1 METTAAPASI
11 GDPPWDLPVTPPI
24 APMLASPA
32 GDVLPDRDGLAFEPK
47 WDGFRMLAFRCGP
60 RIALQGRG
68 GDDLSYAFPELVASL
83 RDALPERAVLD
94 GEAIILRGGTLDF
107 PALGNRLRP
116 RTDANT
122 ISRLASESPAT
133 YVAFDALALEDR
145 SLLDAPYRLRREA
158 LKSLGSPR
166 AGFAL
171 TPMTLDR
178 DVALRWFH
186 DFEGGGLDGLMA
198 KPVDAPYSP
207 GKRTLLKIKHRRTLD
222 AVVAGW
228 RGHAKDPDRVGSL
241 LLGLYDGRGLLQ
253 HVGAASGFS
262 APRGRE
268 IAEYVAPYALAEGS
282 DHPWT
287 GDADDG
293 VALRR
298 PGAANRWN
306 RGRDQAWH
314 PLRPEIVAEV
324 AYDQFEGDRLRHV
337 ATWLRWRP
345 DRDASSCTYSQV
357 AYPTPVDIEALLS

>member
-1 METTAAPASI
+1 MAISTPPAST
-11 GDPPWDLPVTPPI
+11 GDTPWDLPVTPPI

-32 GDVLPDRDGLAFEPK
+32 GDALPDRDDLAFEPK

-68 GDDLSYAFPELVASL
+68 GDDLSYAFPELVSSL

-94 GEAIILRGGTLDF
+94 GEAIILSGGVLDF
-107 PALGNRLRP
+107 STLGSRLRP
-116 RTDANT
+116 RTDAGT

-133 YVAFDALALEDR
+133 YVAFDVLALGDR
-145 SLLDAPYRLRREA
+145 SLLDTPYRLRREK
-158 LKSLGSPR
+158 LESLGSIRP
-166 AGFAL
+166 GFAL

-241 LLGLYDGRGLLQ
+241 LLGLYDRRGLLQ

-268 IAEYVAPYALAEGS
+268 IAEHVAPYALAEGS

-287 GDADDG
+287 RDADDG
-293 VALRR
+293 QRR
-298 PGAANRWN
+298 PGATHRWN
-306 RGRDQAWH
+306 RGRDQTWH
-314 PLRPEIVAEV
+314 PLRPALVAEV
-324 AYDQFEGDRLRHV
+324 AYDQFEGERLRHV

-345 DRDASSCTYSQV
+345 DRDAPSCTYSQV
-357 AYPTPVDIEALLS
+357 ALPAPVDIEALLS